1 VTTSNKARTAGDWL
15 ALAVVMAGR
24 LIVNLQ
30 FRMIYPFLPAICR
43 GLGVSLQTGSLLV
56 TARSVVGLTSPWYGR
71 LSDRYGRKALM
82 LAGLLAIVV
91 GAGLVAAWPTLGVA
105 LAAFV
110 ILGLARA
117 SFDPAAQAMISDMV
131 PYAQRGRALGL
142 IEMPWSASWLIGV
155 PVAGWVIARAGWQAM
170 FFLVAGLGAIGLL
183 LTLRTPS
190 SATDGRKS
198 AEPLRPNKIATAAPI
213 RFTWPLVALLVI
225 SALIGLASA
234 NFFIISGAWLESRF
248 GLAVDALGLV
258 FGITGI
264 AELAAE
270 LLSAGILDRV
280 GKMRGLLAGLG
291 LNALAFILLPHL
303 SGSLALALVG
313 LSFLILTSE
322 FSIVSVL
329 SPLSELAPAVRGTVM
344 ALNSGLLSGGVLLA
358 SLIGPQL
365 WTHGGLALVTAF
377 SAAAICCAGLLLWR
391 LPKSKVD
398 AP

>member
-1 VTTSNKARTAGDWL
+1 VTASNKGRTAGDWL

-91 GAGLVAAWPTLGVA
+91 GAGLVGVWPTFGVA
-105 LAAFV
+105 LAGFV

-142 IEMPWSASWLIGV
+142 IEMPWSAAWLIGV
-155 PVAGWVIARAGWQAM
+155 PVAGLVIARAGWQAM
-170 FFLVAGLGAIGLL
+170 FVLVAGLGAIGLL
-183 LTLRTPS
+183 LTLWTPS
-190 SATDGRKS
+190 SATDGRRF
-198 AEPLRPNKIATAAPI
+198 AEPPRANQPATAAPI

-225 SALIGLASA
+225 SALIGLGSA

-291 LNALAFILLPHL
+291 LNALAFILLPDL
-303 SGSLALALVG
+303 SGSLALALAG
-313 LSFLILTSE
+313 LTFLILTSE

-365 WTHGGLALVTAF
+365 WAHGGLALVTGF

>member
-1 VTTSNKARTAGDWL
+1 MTASNKGRTAGDWL

-82 LAGLLAIVV
+82 LLGLLAIVI

-155 PVAGWVIARAGWQAM
+155 PVAGLVIARAGWQAM
-170 FFLVAGLGAIGLL
+170 FALVAGLGAIGLL
-183 LTLRTPS
+183 LTLLTPS
-190 SATDGRKS
+190 SATDGRRS
-198 AEPLRPNKIATAAPI
+198 AEGPKANQPATAAPI

-313 LSFLILTSE
+313 LTLLILTSE

-358 SLIGPQL
+358 SLIGPRL
-365 WTHGGLALVTAF
+365 WTHGGLALVTGF